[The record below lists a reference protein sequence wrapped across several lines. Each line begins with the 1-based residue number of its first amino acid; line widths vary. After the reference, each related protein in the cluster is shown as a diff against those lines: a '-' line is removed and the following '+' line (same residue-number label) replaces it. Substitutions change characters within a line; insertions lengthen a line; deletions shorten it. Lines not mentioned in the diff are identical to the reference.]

1 MAAIPLPAL
10 RDDEEANTMRNHSL
24 SFAAA
29 LAAILTLTACQSPSA
44 KSETAPNTKSTP
56 PVPRTADGKPDLNG
70 VWQPGSDRAGTW
82 EEANQG
88 VGVPEPRSRPPVT
101 RGGPPPYQPWA
112 AKKVADSI
120 KLRRADEPVARC
132 IPQLDMPGIALYPI
146 QFVQNAQTIVILIEP
161 RHNFR
166 LIPLDAKHPDDL
178 DPAYVGDSIGHWEG
192 DTLVVDV
199 TGFKEQMSGVSIHT
213 EALHI
218 VERFTR
224 SDYNTINY
232 EALVEDPKAL
242 TKPYTI
248 TSKIML
254 RPGTRIQEYVCEENN
269 QDPAQFEK
277 LLKDGLV
284 TRK

>member
-1 MAAIPLPAL
+1 
-10 RDDEEANTMRNHSL
+10 MRNQSL
-24 SFAAA
+24 SFAVT
-29 LAAILTLTACQSPSA
+29 LAAILSLTACQSPSA
-44 KSETAPNTKSTP
+44 KSEVAGSTKSAP

-70 VWQPGSDRAGTW
+70 VWQPGSDQPGTW

-112 AKKVADSI
+112 AKKVADSL

-146 QFVQNAQTIVILIEP
+146 QFVQNAQTVVILIEP

-166 LIPLDAKHPDDL
+166 VIPLNAKHPDDL
-178 DPAYVGDSIGHWEG
+178 DPAYVGDSVGHWDG

-199 TGFKEQMSGVSIHT
+199 TGFKEQLSGVSIHT
-213 EALHI
+213 EAMHV

-224 SDYNTINY
+224 VDYNTINY

-254 RPGTRIQEYVCEENN
+254 RPGTRLQEYVCEENN
-269 QDPAQFEK
+269 QDPARFEK

-284 TRK
+284 TKK

>member
-1 MAAIPLPAL
+1 
-10 RDDEEANTMRNHSL
+10 MRNDFLAYVAASV
-24 SFAAA
+24 AA
-29 LAAILTLTACQSPSA
+29 LLMPASAVAQNPGVAQNKTAQGAAKTAKA
-44 KSETAPNTKSTP
+44 TP
-56 PVPRTADGKPDLNG
+56 PIPRTADGKPDLNG
-70 VWQPGSDRAGTW
+70 VWQPGSDRPGTW

-112 AKKVADSI
+112 AKKVLESYN
-120 KLRRADEPVARC
+120 LRRADEPVARC

-146 QFVQNAQTIVILIEP
+146 QFVQNANMIVILIEP

-166 LIPLDAKHPDDL
+166 LIPLNAKHPDDP
-178 DPAYVGDSIGHWEG
+178 DPAYVGDSVGHWEG

-213 EALHI
+213 DALHV

-224 SDYNTINY
+224 VDYNTINY
-232 EALVEDPKAL
+232 EAKVEDPKAL

-269 QDPAQFEK
+269 QDPARFEE
-277 LLKDGLV
+277 LLKGGLIE
-284 TRK
+284 RK

>member
-1 MAAIPLPAL
+1 
-10 RDDEEANTMRNHSL
+10 MRNHPL

-29 LAAILTLTACQSPSA
+29 WAAILTLTACQSPSA
-44 KSETAPNTKSTP
+44 NSETAPSAKSTP

-70 VWQPGSDRAGTW
+70 VWQPGSDKAGTW

-88 VGVPEPRSRPPVT
+88 VGVPEPRSGAARVT

-146 QFVQNAQTIVILIEP
+146 QFVQNAQNIVILIEP

-166 LIPLDAKHPDDL
+166 LIPLNVKHPDDL
-178 DPAYVGDSIGHWEG
+178 DPAYMGDSVGHWDG

-199 TGFKEQMSGVSIHT
+199 TGFKEQMSGVSIHSD
-213 EALHI
+213 ALHI

-254 RPGTRIQEYVCEENN
+254 RPGTRLQEYVCEENN

>member
-1 MAAIPLPAL
+1 
-10 RDDEEANTMRNHSL
+10 MRNDFL
-24 SFAAA
+24 AYVAAA
-29 LAAILTLTACQSPSA
+29 LAALLMPASSVAQSPAQGAA
-44 KSETAPNTKSTP
+44 KTAKATP

-70 VWQPGSDRAGTW
+70 VWQPGSDKPGTW

-112 AKKVADSI
+112 AQKVADSL

-132 IPQLDMPGIALYPI
+132 IPQLDMPGISLYPI
-146 QFVQNAQTIVILIEP
+146 QFVQNAQMIVILIEP

-166 LIPLDAKHPDDL
+166 LIPLNAKHPDDL
-178 DPAYVGDSIGHWEG
+178 DPAYVGDSVGHWEG

-199 TGFKEQMSGVSIHT
+199 TGFKEQMSGVSIHSD
-213 EALHI
+213 ALHI

-254 RPGTRIQEYVCEENN
+254 RPGTRLQEYVCEENN

>member
-1 MAAIPLPAL
+1 
-10 RDDEEANTMRNHSL
+10 MRNHSL

-29 LAAILTLTACQSPSA
+29 LAAILSLTACQSPTAA
-44 KSETAPNTKSTP
+44 KSDTAPGAKSTP

-70 VWQPGSDRAGTW
+70 VWQPGSDKAGTW

-112 AKKVADSI
+112 AQKVADSL

-146 QFVQNAQTIVILIEP
+146 QFVQNAQMIVILIEP

-166 LIPLDAKHPDDL
+166 LIPLNAKHPDDL
-178 DPAYVGDSIGHWEG
+178 DPAYVGDSVGRWDG

-199 TGFKEQMSGVSIHT
+199 TGFKEQTSGVSIHSD
-213 EALHI
+213 ALHI

-224 SDYNTINY
+224 VDYNTINY

-254 RPGTRIQEYVCEENN
+254 RPGTRLQEYVCEENN
-269 QDPAQFEK
+269 QDPARFEK

-284 TRK
+284 TKK

>member
-1 MAAIPLPAL
+1 M
-10 RDDEEANTMRNHSL
+10 
-24 SFAAA
+24 
-29 LAAILTLTACQSPSA
+29 
-44 KSETAPNTKSTP
+44 
-56 PVPRTADGKPDLNG
+56 
-70 VWQPGSDRAGTW
+70 
-82 EEANQG
+82 
-88 VGVPEPRSRPPVT
+88 T
-101 RGGPPPYQPWA
+101 RGGPPPYQAWA
-112 AKKVADSI
+112 AQKALESY

-146 QFVQNAQTIVILIEP
+146 QFVQNAQTVVILIEP

-166 LIPLDAKHPDDL
+166 IIPLNAKHPDDL
-178 DPAYVGDSIGHWEG
+178 DPSYVGDSVGHWEG

-199 TGFKEQMSGVSIHT
+199 TGFKEQLSGVSIHSD
-213 EALHI
+213 AMHV

-224 SDYNTINY
+224 ADYNTINY

-254 RPGTRIQEYVCEENN
+254 RPGTRLQEYVCEENN

>member
-1 MAAIPLPAL
+1 
-10 RDDEEANTMRNHSL
+10 MRNHSL

-29 LAAILTLTACQSPSA
+29 FAAILTLTACQSPSITST
-44 KSETAPNTKSTP
+44 KSDAAQGAKSTP
-56 PVPRTADGKPDLNG
+56 PVPRTVDGKPDLNG
-70 VWQPGSDRAGTW
+70 VWQPGSGKPGTW

-88 VGVPEPRSRPPVT
+88 VGVPEPGARGARVT

-112 AKKVADSI
+112 AQKVQDSL

-146 QFVQNAQTIVILIEP
+146 QFVQNAQMIVILIEP

-166 LIPLDAKHPDDL
+166 IIPLNAKHPDDL
-178 DPAYVGDSIGHWEG
+178 DPAYVGDSVGRWDG

-213 EALHI
+213 DALHI

-224 SDYNTINY
+224 SDYNTIDY
-232 EALVEDPKAL
+232 QATVEDSKAL

-254 RPGTRIQEYVCEENN
+254 RPGTRLQEYVCEENN
-269 QDPAQFEK
+269 QDPGQFEK
-277 LLKDGLV
+277 LLKGGLI
-284 TRK
+284 TKK